1 MDEEKRKTLLIDI
14 IIKCISEISLDDDIP
29 GEIEKYFESQIQ
41 NCTDPELLPLLNEAC
56 SIAKSFSREEIL
68 QLREAARAEQDV
80 DDAKEFER
88 MVAHVQKAIA
98 NVRDNYEELEKMILA
113 MANRINKDNPDK
125 VLDPTFFMKAFDIV
139 LQYSLLQ
146 LAAADQKIDPLEVLY
161 VKEIT
166 KYADFAAYLSEKYNI
181 KELDWSLFLDNDI
194 GKIKQILGNEE
205 KNVQSIATQL
215 EMMIAFFHLQ
225 LGEEFM
231 KTMVGHM
238 IEIVK
243 ELIVI
248 DNDNSDAEA
257 ANGIFIN
264 KFLNDIVNYSA
275 QMAKENQ
282 KEEEKQLSEPFDIVI
297 NEDNRFAAN
306 YLDKPRR
313 KAGLLYIETESG
325 SGSGFV
331 INSEGYAITCHHV
344 TGGAKKI
351 FVRTEGEERQV
362 FKAHN
367 VFLNEEND
375 FAIIKIETE
384 EKLNFYQIKTDCS
397 NITDGDD
404 IALYGFPYG
413 RLLNQDAMELEPSLS
428 KGYVSSKNKIM
439 NTYCYYIDLN
449 AMPGFS
455 GGPIFDLADGKIIG
469 YLCGNVGEERANICY
484 MRSLEFFLSTFK
496 KCEE

>member
-1 MDEEKRKTLLIDI
+1 
-14 IIKCISEISLDDDIP
+14 
-29 GEIEKYFESQIQ
+29 
-41 NCTDPELLPLLNEAC
+41 
-56 SIAKSFSREEIL
+56 
-68 QLREAARAEQDV
+68 
-80 DDAKEFER
+80 
-88 MVAHVQKAIA
+88 
-98 NVRDNYEELEKMILA
+98 
-113 MANRINKDNPDK
+113 
-125 VLDPTFFMKAFDIV
+125 
-139 LQYSLLQ
+139 
-146 LAAADQKIDPLEVLY
+146 
-161 VKEIT
+161 
-166 KYADFAAYLSEKYNI
+166 
-181 KELDWSLFLDNDI
+181 
-194 GKIKQILGNEE
+194 
-205 KNVQSIATQL
+205 
-215 EMMIAFFHLQ
+215 
-225 LGEEFM
+225 
-231 KTMVGHM
+231 MVGHM

-243 ELIVI
+243 ELIII
-248 DNDNSDAEA
+248 DNDGSDAEA
-257 ANGIFIN
+257 ANNIFIN
-264 KFLNDIVNYSA
+264 KFLNDVMEYSA
-275 QMAKENQ
+275 QMAKETKGA
-282 KEEEKQLSEPFDIVI
+282 KEEHLSEPFDIVI
-297 NEDNRFAAN
+297 NEDNRYAAN

-331 INSEGYAITCHHV
+331 INSDGYAITCHHV

-351 FVRTEGEERQV
+351 YVRTEGEERQV

-375 FAIIKIETE
+375 FAIIKIETD
-384 EKLNFYQIKTDCS
+384 EKLNFYEIKADCS

-484 MRSLEFFLSTFK
+484 MRSLEFFLDTFK
-496 KCEE
+496 KCGE